1 MLIELLKALERQG
14 LQKRLQTSTADL
26 AIQGIG
32 NICHNQEI
40 KESKLLGWPSTGS
53 RVTCLSCDLGLRCCP
68 VELLYPEY
76 QSSPPDLQQQ
86 DGCLTSNS
94 SLCLIQFQAQ
104 ISYRY
109 TFLLKLNHT

>member
-53 RVTCLSCDLGLRCCP
+53 RVTYLSCDLGLRRCQYNCCIQSISH
-68 VELLYPEY
+68 LY
-76 QSSPPDLQQQ
+76 QICSSKMDALQ
-86 DGCLTSNS
+86 SNS
-94 SLCLIQFQAQ
+94 SLCLIQFQVQ

-109 TFLLKLNHT
+109 IVLLKLNHT